1 MLAMVIDILHP
12 FTIVNHDELATKTCQ
27 PNLSM
32 AALHRDNSVATGA
45 FTVEADREV
54 VTKLAQVA
62 LDSNLAATA
71 IG

>member
-1 MLAMVIDILHP
+1 
-12 FTIVNHDELATKTCQ
+12 
-27 PNLSM
+27 M